1 MEKNLIIDPNYEII
15 GGKEH
20 HQHILSTDL
29 LTAVTSG
36 NVVDVKRMIEDGECL
51 DQQDEDGNTG
61 LHLSIIGH
69 HYNIAVRLL
78 NSGCRL
84 DLTNNQG
91 LTPLQL
97 ANKCENG
104 EVFRL
109 AIQLTMKD
117 RSQKDKMEKKR
128 KLIVDSE
135 NNKEDFIDE
144 ILNIDSSML
153 LKSRL
158 EASTNNLHNA
168 KKVVSNLEH
177 NLTTVRQVVDDLET
191 QLVTS
196 KSLVNQLEM
205 EVGKLKS
212 DLERENRKKARRISN
227 SLPTAKTVDMSL
239 LDSCSVCLEVPRPPL
254 KVFQCPEGHIFC
266 EECKDRPEM
275 TNCPEC
281 RVSIQD
287 SNIRNRTME
296 NIIKRMLGNNPN
308 LPK

>member
-1 MEKNLIIDPNYEII
+1 MEHSVYI
-15 GGKEH
+15 
-20 HQHILSTDL
+20 
-29 LTAVTSG
+29 
-36 NVVDVKRMIEDGECL
+36 
-51 DQQDEDGNTG
+51 
-61 LHLSIIGH
+61 
-69 HYNIAVRLL
+69 
-78 NSGCRL
+78 
-84 DLTNNQG
+84 
-91 LTPLQL
+91 
-97 ANKCENG
+97 
-104 EVFRL
+104 FFF
-109 AIQLTMKD
+109 

-153 LKSRL
+153 LNSRL

-254 KVFQCPEGHIFC
+254 KVQ
-266 EECKDRPEM
+266 M
-275 TNCPEC
+275 
-281 RVSIQD
+281 
-287 SNIRNRTME
+287 RNE
-296 NIIKRMLGNNPN
+296 SS
-308 LPK
+308 